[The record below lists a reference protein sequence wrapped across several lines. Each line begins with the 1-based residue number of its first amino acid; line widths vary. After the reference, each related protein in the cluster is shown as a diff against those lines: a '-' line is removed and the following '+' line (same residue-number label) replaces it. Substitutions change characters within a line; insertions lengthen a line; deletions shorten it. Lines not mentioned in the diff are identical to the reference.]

1 MQQEHG
7 GAHCEPLQATP
18 HAAHAERRTRYVVV
32 LTAAMMAIEIV
43 AGTLSGSMAL
53 LADGWHMATHVAAF
67 GITLFAYRY
76 ARRHARSGRYSF
88 GTGKVGVLG
97 GFTSAVA
104 LAMVALAM
112 VVESVGRLFEPQ
124 AIRFDEAI
132 AVAIAGLLV
141 NLVSGVLLHGAQHGH
156 ADADHAHHA
165 DHHPHGHHHDHNL
178 RAAYYHVLADALTS
192 VFAIV
197 ALAAGKYLDWIWLD
211 AVVGIIGAAV
221 IARWAWGL
229 LRDTGH
235 ILLDGQADAATLDAV
250 RRAIEADADNRITD
264 LHVWQLAPG
273 RCALALSLVTR
284 QPRPPEHY
292 KTLLGGIGALAHVTV
307 EVVPREDAG
316 RAPPA

>member
-1 MQQEHG
+1 M
-7 GAHCEPLQATP
+7 
-18 HAAHAERRTRYVVV
+18 
-32 LTAAMMAIEIV
+32 
-43 AGTLSGSMAL
+43 
-53 LADGWHMATHVAAF
+53 
-67 GITLFAYRY
+67 
-76 ARRHARSGRYSF
+76 
-88 GTGKVGVLG
+88 LG

-112 VVESVGRLFEPQ
+112 AVESVGRLFEPQ

-132 AVAIAGLLV
+132 AVALAGLFV
-141 NLVSGVLLHGAQHGH
+141 NLVSGVLLHGAQHDH
-156 ADADHAHHA
+156 ADHADHAH
-165 DHHPHGHHHDHNL
+165 HHPHGHHHDHNL

-197 ALAAGKYLDWIWLD
+197 ALAAGKYLDWVWLD

-273 RCALALSLVTR
+273 RCALALTLVTR

-292 KTLLGGIGALAHVTV
+292 KALLGGIGALAHVTV
-307 EVVPREDAG
+307 EVVPHEEAG
-316 RAPPA
+316 RTSTP

>member
-1 MQQEHG
+1 MPWPERMQQEHG
-7 GAHCEPLQATP
+7 GAHCDPLQPTP
-18 HAAHAERRTRYVVV
+18 YAAHAERRTRQVVV

-76 ARRHARSGRYSF
+76 ARHHARSGRYSF

-112 VVESVGRLFEPQ
+112 AVESVGRLFEPQ

-141 NLVSGVLLHGAQHGH
+141 NLVSGVLLHGAQH
-156 ADADHAHHA
+156 D
-165 DHHPHGHHHDHNL
+165 HPHATDTHHHHHDHNL

-235 ILLDGQADAATLDAV
+235 ILLDGQADAATLEAV
-250 RRAIEADADNRITD
+250 RRAIEADADNRISD

-273 RCALALSLVTR
+273 RCALALSLTTR
-284 QPRPPEHY
+284 QPRPPDHY
-292 KTLLGGIGALAHVTV
+292 KALLGDIGALAHVTV
-307 EVVPREDAG
+307 EVVPREDAS
-316 RAPPA
+316 RAPAP